1 MSDIHIGNQGASMAD
16 KKANVVR
23 YRTKTG
29 TAEEN
34 RRKVE
39 ALFAQLSAERPE
51 GLSYE
56 AYALPDGQFVHISAG
71 NTDLLQS
78 LSAFK
83 EFAQA
88 GLMDGAPEIT
98 PSTVVGIYP

>member
-1 MSDIHIGNQGASMAD
+1 MASE
-16 KKANVVR
+16 KVNVVR
-23 YRTKTG
+23 YGTKEG

-34 RRKVE
+34 RGKVE
-39 ALFAQLSAERPE
+39 ALFEQLAAERPE
-51 GLSYE
+51 GLSYQ
-56 AYALPDGQFVHISAG
+56 AYQLPDGRFMHISSG

-83 EFAQA
+83 EFQQA

-98 PSTVVGIYP
+98 PSTLIGMYP